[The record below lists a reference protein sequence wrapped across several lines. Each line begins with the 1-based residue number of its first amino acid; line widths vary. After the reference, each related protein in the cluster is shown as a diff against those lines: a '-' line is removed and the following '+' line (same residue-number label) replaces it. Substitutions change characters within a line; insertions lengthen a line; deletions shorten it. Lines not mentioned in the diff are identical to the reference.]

1 MSNKKI
7 FCKRSKIIIEIV
19 FKKMSCCKKKKQK
32 LQKPEKK
39 N

>member
-19 FKKMSCCKKKKQK
+19 FKKMPWCKKKK
-32 LQKPEKK
+32 
-39 N
+39 